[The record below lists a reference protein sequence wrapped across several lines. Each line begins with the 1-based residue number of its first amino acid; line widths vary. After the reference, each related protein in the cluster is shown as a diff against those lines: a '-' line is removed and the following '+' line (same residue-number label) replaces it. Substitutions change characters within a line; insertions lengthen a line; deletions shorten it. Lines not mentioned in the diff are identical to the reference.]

1 MKLGCEVVGKLSVS
15 EMPKILFYK
24 SLNDLST
31 ADFYTE
37 RKRKKSRFYE
47 IERVVSK
54 RVGKEKVSESALL
67 RVFD

>member
-1 MKLGCEVVGKLSVS
+1 MS

-31 ADFYTE
+31 ADFYT
-37 RKRKKSRFYE
+37 KRKKYRFYE

>member
-1 MKLGCEVVGKLSVS
+1 MSG
-15 EMPKILFYK
+15 MPKIVFFK

-67 RVFD
+67 QVFD

>member
-1 MKLGCEVVGKLSVS
+1 MS

-47 IERVVSK
+47 IDESFQKESVRK
-54 RVGKEKVSESALL
+54 R
-67 RVFD
+67 

>member
-1 MKLGCEVVGKLSVS
+1 MS

-24 SLNDLST
+24 LLNDLST

-37 RKRKKSRFYE
+37 RKRKKYRFYK
-47 IERVVSK
+47 IERVVPK

>member
-1 MKLGCEVVGKLSVS
+1 MS

-37 RKRKKSRFYE
+37 RKRKKYRFYE
-47 IERVVSK
+47 IERVIPK

-67 RVFD
+67 

>member
-1 MKLGCEVVGKLSVS
+1 
-15 EMPKILFYK
+15 MPRIMFYK

-47 IERVVSK
+47 IKRVVSK
-54 RVGKEKVSESALL
+54 RVDKEKVSESALL
-67 RVFD
+67 QVFD